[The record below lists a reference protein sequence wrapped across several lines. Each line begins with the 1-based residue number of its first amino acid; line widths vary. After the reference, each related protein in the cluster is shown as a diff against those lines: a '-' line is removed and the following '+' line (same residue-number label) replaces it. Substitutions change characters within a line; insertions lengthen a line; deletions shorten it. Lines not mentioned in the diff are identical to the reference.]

1 MISKTRV
8 KALAETTASFFAV
21 PINFSQGVGNVAADV
36 PDEVAGQRV
45 PRSLSEEWCTT
56 HGFSAKAGSSLVLP
70 ALDGASI
77 VLVSLGEDPSAESY
91 RLAAA
96 SAVRA
101 ARGKDLAFLLPTDGL
116 SFPADAA
123 QAVAEAAILTSYN
136 FKKPDDDSKLV
147 VVALGQDL
155 PSIEALDA
163 VVAGVET
170 GEVIANATNWAKR
183 LVDTPPNFMTPKE
196 LAKAIAARLANVV
209 DVKIDVWTE
218 SKIREERLGGVLAVS
233 SGSAEP
239 ARVVIATYHPA
250 NATAHYALIGKG
262 VTFDS
267 GGLAIKPLP
276 GMYDMKT
283 DMSGAAVVSGVLA
296 AVSALKLPIR
306 LTVIAPLVEN
316 MSGDRA
322 VKPSD
327 VITSRSGVTIEVA
340 NPDAEGRLI
349 LAEGMTLALEH
360 DPDAMID
367 VATLTGAMAA
377 ALGNECAG
385 FFSTDDALAQRIMD
399 ASATSGEGFWQ
410 MPLDAKY
417 EKDIESETA
426 DIKNMGK
433 FGGGPGAITAGL
445 FLQHFNDGR
454 PWAHLDIAGPA
465 RAGESRGYYQRG
477 GTAWGLRTIVALL
490 TEVAAT
496 SSAS

>member
-1 MISKTRV
+1 
-8 KALAETTASFFAV
+8 
-21 PINFSQGVGNVAADV
+21 VA
-36 PDEVAGQRV
+36 
-45 PRSLSEEWCTT
+45 
-56 HGFSAKAGSSLVLP
+56 
-70 ALDGASI
+70 
-77 VLVSLGEDPSAESY
+77 
-91 RLAAA
+91 
-96 SAVRA
+96 
-101 ARGKDLAFLLPTDGL
+101 
-116 SFPADAA
+116 
-123 QAVAEAAILTSYN
+123 
-136 FKKPDDDSKLV
+136 
-147 VVALGQDL
+147 
-155 PSIEALDA
+155 
-163 VVAGVET
+163 
-170 GEVIANATNWAKR
+170 
-183 LVDTPPNFMTPKE
+183 
-196 LAKAIAARLANVV
+196 

-250 NATAHYALIGKG
+250 NATTHYALIGKG

-367 VATLTGAMAA
+367 VATLTGGGARLMFGQLNLRLDRGQPRSAPPASMFRSGPRPPPRRATHSDRTCGLTPATERAAFVFRAYSA
-377 ALGNECAG
+377 AL
-385 FFSTDDALAQRIMD
+385 
-399 ASATSGEGFWQ
+399 AT
-410 MPLDAKY
+410 
-417 EKDIESETA
+417 
-426 DIKNMGK
+426 
-433 FGGGPGAITAGL
+433 
-445 FLQHFNDGR
+445 R
-454 PWAHLDIAGPA
+454 A
-465 RAGESRGYYQRG
+465 R
-477 GTAWGLRTIVALL
+477 
-490 TEVAAT
+490 
-496 SSAS
+496 SASSKLSIRLAVANGDFVNRARRL